1 MPTPSGLTIQIMRN
15 DFDLTLGHILSFDN
29 NFGVRTEISGT
40 LSNDFNIFLDQ
51 EDEITVEFVSDDM
64 NAGMG
69 FSMEVCNV

>member
-1 MPTPSGLTIQIMRN
+1 MRN